1 MLIEFRVENF
11 LSIQDEQILS
21 MMASKDNTFF
31 DSHTNGDKKS
41 ALLKSS
47 VIYGANASGKSNI
60 VKALQT
66 MKTIVISSANTQRGD
81 KLPITPFLLG
91 DEDDKPTKFEIIF
104 IQNDTKYQYGFILNS
119 EKILEEWLLT
129 FDENNTE
136 QNWFERI
143 YNKKEGRY
151 NYSFGDQF
159 LADEIYKQLWENS
172 TRDNAL
178 FLSVAI
184 QLNNEQLKPVFDF
197 FNLKLQI
204 ANSNGWGNGKSITI
218 NEYKKDKELVNSFFK
233 IADLDIEGVEIKT
246 SDIDENSLPSN
257 LQNIPQELKEKI
269 IQEVKNIQ
277 NLKNVK
283 ILEDI
288 SFIHLSQKNQIKFLN
303 FNDESDGTRKFF
315 NIAGIWIDSLKKGNI
330 LIIDELN
337 THLHPLMT
345 KFLVNLFHNEDLN
358 KSNAQLIFTTHDTSI
373 LNQDIFRR
381 DQIWF
386 CEKQNKATKLYP
398 LSDFEESEER
408 RDKTNLENDYLLGR
422 FGALPYFKEILSS
435 WSDNGN

>member
-1 MLIEFRVENF
+1 MLIEFRAENF

-21 MMASKDNTFF
+21 MVASSDNTFLN
-31 DSHTNGDKKS
+31 SHISNDGKLR
-41 ALLKSS
+41 LLKSS

-60 VKALQT
+60 IKALQT
-66 MKTIVISSANTQRGD
+66 MKTIVISSAKKQRGD
-81 KLPITPFLLG
+81 KLPIIPFLLG
-91 DEDDKPTKFEIIF
+91 DEDNKPTKFEIIF
-104 IQNDTKYQYGFILNS
+104 IQDNIKYQYGFILTS
-119 EKILEEWLLT
+119 EKILEEWLLV
-129 FDENNTE
+129 FGESNRA
-136 QNWFERI
+136 QKWFERI
-143 YNKKEGRY
+143 YNEKEGKY
-151 NYSFGDQF
+151 NYFFGTKF
-159 LADEIYKQLWENS
+159 IGSKQLWAEN

-204 ANSNGWGNGKSITI
+204 ANSQGWDNGINITI
-218 NEYKKDKELVNSFFK
+218 NEYEKNKELINNFFK

-257 LQNIPQELKEKI
+257 FQNIPQEFKEKI

-277 NLKNVK
+277 NLKNAK

-288 SFIHLSQKNQIKFLN
+288 SFMHLSQKNQIKFLN

-345 KFLVNLFHNEDLN
+345 KFLVNLFHNEVLN
-358 KSNAQLIFTTHDTSI
+358 KTNAQLIFTTHDTSI
-373 LNQDIFRR
+373 LNQEIFRR

-398 LSDFEESEER
+398 LSDFKVR
-408 RDKTNLENDYLLGR
+408 KDKTNLESDYLLGR

>member
-11 LSIQDEQILS
+11 LSIQDEQVLS
-21 MMASKDNTFF
+21 MVASSDNTFLT
-31 DSHTNGDKKS
+31 SHTNNDKKLK
-41 ALLKSS
+41 LLKSS
-47 VIYGANASGKSNI
+47 VLYGANASGKSNI
-60 VKALQT
+60 IKALAI
-66 MKTIVISSANTQRGD
+66 MKKIVISCANGQRGD

-91 DEDDKPTKFEIIF
+91 NEDDKPTKFEIIF

-119 EKILEEWLLT
+119 EKILEEWLLI
-129 FDENNTE
+129 FGESNRA
-136 QNWFERI
+136 QKWFERI
-143 YNKKEGRY
+143 YNEKEEKY
-151 NYSFGDQF
+151 NYSFGTKF
-159 LADEIYKQLWENS
+159 LGSKQLWAEN

-197 FNLKLQI
+197 FLKYIRVTCTDSWNDGQEV
-204 ANSNGWGNGKSITI
+204 TI
-218 NEYKKDKELVNSFFK
+218 DILRQDKQK
-233 IADLDIEGVEIKT
+233 IISYLKRADLDIEDIVVEETELNKT
-246 SDIDENSLPSN
+246 N
-257 LQNIPQELKEKI
+257 LMQENIPQEIKQMIQADLEKGAKLT
-269 IQEVKNIQ
+269 QTNIHT
-277 NLKNVK
+277 
-283 ILEDI
+283 
-288 SFIHLSQKNQIKFLN
+288 IHTNQQGELVTFDMETSESQ
-303 FNDESDGTRKFF
+303 GTRKFF
-315 NIAGIWIDSLKKGNI
+315 GLIGPWIEALEQGYTI
-330 LIIDELN
+330 VVDELN

-373 LNQDIFRR
+373 LNQDVFRR

-398 LSDFEESEER
+398 LSDFKVR
-408 RDKTNLENDYLLGR
+408 KDKTNLENDYLLGR

>member
-11 LSIQDEQILS
+11 LSIQDEQVLS
-21 MMASKDNTFF
+21 MVASSDNTFLT
-31 DSHTNGDKKS
+31 SHTNNDKKLK
-41 ALLKSS
+41 LLKSS
-47 VIYGANASGKSNI
+47 VLYGANASGKSNI
-60 VKALQT
+60 IKALAI
-66 MKTIVISSANTQRGD
+66 MKKIVISSANGQRGD

-91 DEDDKPTKFEIIF
+91 NEDNKPTKFEIIF

-119 EKILEEWLLT
+119 EKILEEWLLI
-129 FDENNTE
+129 FGESNRA
-136 QNWFERI
+136 QKWFERI
-143 YNKKEGRY
+143 YNEKEEKY
-151 NYSFGDQF
+151 NYSFGTKF
-159 LADEIYKQLWENS
+159 LGSKQLWAEN

-197 FNLKLQI
+197 FLKYIRVTCTDSWNDGQEV
-204 ANSNGWGNGKSITI
+204 TI
-218 NEYKKDKELVNSFFK
+218 DILRQDKQK
-233 IADLDIEGVEIKT
+233 IISYLKRADLDIEDIVVEETELNKT
-246 SDIDENSLPSN
+246 N
-257 LQNIPQELKEKI
+257 LMQENIPQEIKQMIQADLEKGAKLT
-269 IQEVKNIQ
+269 QTNIHT
-277 NLKNVK
+277 
-283 ILEDI
+283 
-288 SFIHLSQKNQIKFLN
+288 IHTNQQGELVTFDMETSESQ
-303 FNDESDGTRKFF
+303 GTRKFF
-315 NIAGIWIDSLKKGNI
+315 GLIGPWIEALEQGYTI
-330 LIIDELN
+330 VVDELN

-373 LNQDIFRR
+373 LNQDVFRR

-398 LSDFEESEER
+398 LSDFKVR
-408 RDKTNLENDYLLGR
+408 KDKTNLENDYLLGR

>member
-11 LSIQDEQILS
+11 LSIQDEQVLS

-31 DSHTNGDKKS
+31 DSHTNGDKKL

-60 VKALQT
+60 IKALAI
-66 MKTIVISSANTQRGD
+66 MKKIVISSANGQRGD
-81 KLPITPFLLG
+81 KLPIIPFLLG
-91 DEDDKPTKFEIIF
+91 NEDNKSTKFEIIF

-119 EKILEEWLLT
+119 EKILEEWLLV
-129 FDENNTE
+129 FGESNRA
-136 QNWFERI
+136 QKWFERI
-143 YNKKEGRY
+143 YNEKEEKY
-151 NYSFGDQF
+151 NYSFGAKF
-159 LADEIYKQLWENS
+159 LGSKQLWENS

-197 FNLKLQI
+197 FLKYIRVTCTDSWNDGQEV
-204 ANSNGWGNGKSITI
+204 TI
-218 NEYKKDKELVNSFFK
+218 DILRQDKQK
-233 IADLDIEGVEIKT
+233 IISYLKRADLDIEDIVVEETELNKT
-246 SDIDENSLPSN
+246 N
-257 LQNIPQELKEKI
+257 LMQENIPQEIKQMMQTDLEKGARLKKTDI
-269 IQEVKNIQ
+269 KTIHTNQQGKQ
-277 NLKNVK
+277 
-283 ILEDI
+283 ILFDMLE
-288 SFIHLSQKNQIKFLN
+288 LESQ
-303 FNDESDGTRKFF
+303 GTQKFF
-315 NIAGIWIDSLKKGNI
+315 K
-330 LIIDELN
+330 LIGPWVEALEQGYTIVVDELN

-345 KFLVNLFHNEDLN
+345 KFLVNLFHNEDLS

-373 LNQDIFRR
+373 LNQDVFRR

-386 CEKQNKATKLYP
+386 CEKQNKATKFYP
-398 LSDFEESEER
+398 LSDFKVR
-408 RDKTNLENDYLLGR
+408 KDKTNLENDYLLGR

>member
-11 LSIQDEQILS
+11 LSIQDEQVLS
-21 MMASKDNTFF
+21 MVASSDNTFLT
-31 DSHTNGDKKS
+31 SHTNNDKKLK
-41 ALLKSS
+41 LLKSS
-47 VIYGANASGKSNI
+47 VLYGANASGKSNI
-60 VKALQT
+60 IKALAI
-66 MKTIVISSANTQRGD
+66 MKKIVISSANGQRGD

-91 DEDDKPTKFEIIF
+91 NEDNKSTKFEIIF

-119 EKILEEWLLT
+119 EKILEEWLLI
-129 FDENNTE
+129 FGESNRA
-136 QNWFERI
+136 QKWFERI
-143 YNKKEGRY
+143 YNEKEEKY
-151 NYSFGDQF
+151 NYSFGTKF
-159 LADEIYKQLWENS
+159 LGSKQLWAEN

-197 FNLKLQI
+197 FLKYIRVTCTDSWNDGQEV
-204 ANSNGWGNGKSITI
+204 TI
-218 NEYKKDKELVNSFFK
+218 DILRQDKQK
-233 IADLDIEGVEIKT
+233 IISYLKRADLDIEDIVVEETELNKT
-246 SDIDENSLPSN
+246 N
-257 LQNIPQELKEKI
+257 LMQENIPQEIKQMIQADLEKGAKLT
-269 IQEVKNIQ
+269 QTNIHT
-277 NLKNVK
+277 
-283 ILEDI
+283 
-288 SFIHLSQKNQIKFLN
+288 IHTNQQGELVTFDMETSESQ
-303 FNDESDGTRKFF
+303 GTRKFF
-315 NIAGIWIDSLKKGNI
+315 GLIGPWIEALEQGYTI
-330 LIIDELN
+330 VVDELN

-373 LNQDIFRR
+373 LNQDVFRR

-398 LSDFEESEER
+398 LSDFKVR
-408 RDKTNLENDYLLGR
+408 KDKTNLENDYLLGR

>member
-11 LSIQDEQILS
+11 LSIQDEQVLS
-21 MMASKDNTFF
+21 MIASKDNTFF
-31 DSHTNGDKKS
+31 DSHTNGDEKLT
-41 ALLKSS
+41 LLKSS
-47 VIYGANASGKSNI
+47 VIYGANASGKTNI
-60 VKALQT
+60 IKALQT
-66 MKTIVISSANTQRGD
+66 MKAIVISSANTQRGD

-119 EKILEEWLLT
+119 EKILEEWLLV
-129 FDENNTE
+129 FGENNTE
-136 QNWFERI
+136 PIWFERI
-143 YNKKEGRY
+143 YNEKEGRY

-197 FNLKLQI
+197 FLKYIRVNYIDNWSDVSKATMNILQQDKQKI
-204 ANSNGWGNGKSITI
+204 I
-218 NEYKKDKELVNSFFK
+218 NYLKQ
-233 IADLDIEGVEIKT
+233 ADLDIEDIIIEEKELDKT
-246 SDIDENSLPSN
+246 SLMQE
-257 LQNIPQELKEKI
+257 NIPQEIKQMIQADLEKG
-269 IQEVKNIQ
+269 VKLTKTDIKTMHTNQ
-277 NLKNVK
+277 QGKQVLFDTLA
-283 ILEDI
+283 LE
-288 SFIHLSQKNQIKFLN
+288 SQ
-303 FNDESDGTRKFF
+303 GTRKFF
-315 NIAGIWIDSLKKGNI
+315 GLIGPWIEALSQGCTI
-330 LIIDELN
+330 VVDELN

-373 LNQDIFRR
+373 LNQDVFRR

-398 LSDFEESEER
+398 LSDFEESEESEER
-408 RDKTNLENDYLLGR
+408 KDKTNLENDYLLGR

-435 WSDNGN
+435 WSDNES

>member
-11 LSIQDEQILS
+11 LSIQDEQVLS

-31 DSHTNGDKKS
+31 DSHTNGDKKL

-60 VKALQT
+60 IKALAI
-66 MKTIVISSANTQRGD
+66 MKKIVISSANGQRGD
-81 KLPITPFLLG
+81 KLPIIPFLLG
-91 DEDDKPTKFEIIF
+91 NEDNKSIKFEIIF

-119 EKILEEWLLT
+119 EKILEEWLLV
-129 FDENNTE
+129 FGESNRA
-136 QNWFERI
+136 QKWFERI
-143 YNKKEGRY
+143 YNEKEEKY
-151 NYSFGDQF
+151 NYSFGAKF
-159 LADEIYKQLWENS
+159 LGSKQLWENS

-197 FNLKLQI
+197 FLKYIRVTCTDSWNDGQEV
-204 ANSNGWGNGKSITI
+204 TI
-218 NEYKKDKELVNSFFK
+218 DILRQDKQK
-233 IADLDIEGVEIKT
+233 IISYLKRADLDIEDIVVEETELNKT
-246 SDIDENSLPSN
+246 N
-257 LQNIPQELKEKI
+257 LMQENIPQEIKQMMQTDLEKGARLKKTDI
-269 IQEVKNIQ
+269 KTIHTNQQGKQ
-277 NLKNVK
+277 
-283 ILEDI
+283 ILFDMLE
-288 SFIHLSQKNQIKFLN
+288 LESQ
-303 FNDESDGTRKFF
+303 GTQKFF
-315 NIAGIWIDSLKKGNI
+315 K
-330 LIIDELN
+330 LIGPWVEALEQGYTIVVDELN

-345 KFLVNLFHNEDLN
+345 KFLVNLFHNEDLS

-373 LNQDIFRR
+373 LNQDVFRR

-398 LSDFEESEER
+398 LSDFKVR
-408 RDKTNLENDYLLGR
+408 KDKTNLENDYLLGR

>member
-1 MLIEFRVENF
+1 ENF
-11 LSIQDEQILS
+11 LSIQDEQVLS
-21 MMASKDNTFF
+21 MVASSDNTFLN
-31 DSHTNGDKKS
+31 SHISNYGKLK
-41 ALLKSS
+41 LLKSS
-47 VIYGANASGKSNI
+47 VLYGANASGKSNI
-60 VKALQT
+60 IKALKT
-66 MKTIVISSANTQRGD
+66 MKTIVISSAKKQRGD
-81 KLPITPFLLG
+81 KLPIIPFLLG
-91 DEDDKPTKFEIIF
+91 DEDNKPTKFEIIF

-119 EKILEEWLLT
+119 EKILEEWLLV
-129 FDENNTE
+129 FGESNRA
-136 QNWFERI
+136 QKWFERI
-143 YNKKEGRY
+143 YNEKEEKY
-151 NYSFGDQF
+151 NYSFGAKF
-159 LADEIYKQLWENS
+159 LGSKQLWAEN

-204 ANSNGWGNGKSITI
+204 ANSQGWDNGINITI
-218 NEYKKDKELVNSFFK
+218 NEYEKNKELINNFFK

-246 SDIDENSLPSN
+246 SDIDENSLPPDIQI
-257 LQNIPQELKEKI
+257 LPQEIKEKI
-269 IQEVKNIQ
+269 IKEVKNIRE
-277 NLKNVK
+277 LKNAK

-288 SFIHLSQKNQIKFLN
+288 SFMHLSQNNQIKFLN
-303 FNDESDGTRKFF
+303 FKDESDGTQKFF
-315 NIAGIWIDSLKKGNI
+315 NLIGIWIKSLKRGNI

-345 KFLVNLFHNEDLN
+345 KFLVNLFHNENLN

-373 LNQDIFRR
+373 LNQDVFRR

-398 LSDFEESEER
+398 LSDFKVR
-408 RDKTNLENDYLLGR
+408 KDKTNLENDYLLGR
-422 FGALPYFKEILSS
+422 FGALPYFKEILSF